1 MMTQYDSDSDVFSII
16 SAFFH
21 GLINII
27 NSRNIKIK
35 SKKTWKKERQRTTTS
50 NMASNTIVGLVY
62 VTGV

>member
-27 NSRNIKIK
+27 NSRLKEHQNKIEK
-35 SKKTWKKERQRTTTS
+35 NMKKRKTKNYYQ
-50 NMASNTIVGLVY
+50 
-62 VTGV
+62 

>member
-35 SKKTWKKERQRTTTS
+35 SKKNMKKRKTKNYYQ
-50 NMASNTIVGLVY
+50 
-62 VTGV
+62 